1 MKKERKKGNGK
12 KHSISH
18 NTSVNDMGELVAGM
32 GTVGLGED
40 RREKSHFCNGFAIKV
55 AKVERDG
62 LCSCGTD

>member
-12 KHSISH
+12 KHSIPH

-40 RREKSHFCNGFAIKV
+40 RREKNSLLQWICH
-55 AKVERDG
+55 R
-62 LCSCGTD
+62 SCQG

>member
-1 MKKERKKGNGK
+1 
-12 KHSISH
+12 
-18 NTSVNDMGELVAGM
+18 MGELVAGM

-40 RREKSHFCNGFAIKV
+40 RREKSHSCNGFAIKV